1 MTRTARFG
9 PEGPRPEI
17 ARPAQRPETAAP
29 GREGAR
35 QLQGEVR
42 CVGVLANLDKD
53 NALPLSA
60 RLLEWLHDRGVEAL
74 LLEELAAA
82 LPGAPPAA
90 TMADM
95 AAEAGFLIVL
105 GGDGTLLSAAR
116 RAAGHGGVPILGV
129 NLGHLGFLTELEEG
143 DLLTALPE
151 LLEGR
156 YEIDERMILE
166 CAIHAEGSEPE
177 RFLAVNDIVVTKGP
191 FARLIRLSLAA
202 EAGPVV
208 SYRGDGMI
216 VSTPTGSTAYS
227 LSAGGPVLHPQV
239 QGILVTPICPHT
251 FYSRPLLVAA
261 SERLRLDIDV
271 APGSWGRVDVA
282 LTVDAQEGR
291 MLRPGEW
298 VEVAASSACARLV
311 RRQGWNFYEV
321 LRRKLA
327 EDDRL
332 GLEGGDG

>member
-1 MTRTARFG
+1 MTRTARLR

-17 ARPAQRPETAAP
+17 ARPGQREESAAR

-35 QLQGEVR
+35 PLQGEVR
-42 CVGVLANLDKD
+42 CVGVLANVDKD
-53 NALPLSA
+53 NALPVCA
-60 RLLEWLHDRGVEAL
+60 RLLEWLRARRVEAMVPP
-74 LLEELAAA
+74 ELAAA
-82 LPGAPPAA
+82 LPGAPPAV
-90 TMADM
+90 TMAEM
-95 AAEAGFLIVL
+95 AAAAGFLIVL

-116 RAAGHGGVPILGV
+116 RAAEHGALPILGV

-143 DLLTALPE
+143 DLLTALPD
-151 LLEGR
+151 LLAGR
-156 YEIDERMILE
+156 YEIDERTILE
-166 CAIHAEGSEPE
+166 CAIHAEGAEPE

-202 EAGPVV
+202 DAGPVV

-298 VEVAASSACARLV
+298 VEISAAAACARLV
-311 RRQGWNFYEV
+311 RRPGWNFYEV

-332 GLEGGDG
+332 GLERGDG

>member
-1 MTRTARFG
+1 MTRTARFSRG
-9 PEGPRPEI
+9 VPAVRPDS
-17 ARPAQRPETAAP
+17 ASAAQRQMAAP
-29 GREGAR
+29 RREGAR
-35 QLQGEVR
+35 LLQGEVR

-53 NALPLSA
+53 NAPALCA
-60 RLLEWLHDRGVEAL
+60 RLLKWLGSRGVQAL
-74 LLEELAAA
+74 LPRELAEV
-82 LPGAPPAA
+82 LPGGRPPA
-90 TMADM
+90 TMVEMADT
-95 AAEAGFLIVL
+95 AQFLIVL

-116 RAAGHGGVPILGV
+116 RAAVHGGVPLLGV
-129 NLGHLGFLTELEEG
+129 NLGHLGFLTELEEA
-143 DLLTALPE
+143 DLFTALPE
-151 LLEGR
+151 LLQGH

-166 CAIHAEGSEPE
+166 CAIHTDGAPAE
-177 RFLAVNDIVVTKGP
+177 RFLAVNDVVVTKGP
-191 FARLIRLSLAA
+191 FARLIRLALAA
-202 EAGPVV
+202 DARPVV

-251 FYSRPLLVAA
+251 FYSRPLLVAG

-271 APGSWGRVDVA
+271 APGPWGRVDVA

-298 VEVAASSACARLV
+298 VEVAAASARARLV

-332 GLEGGDG
+332 GL